1 MNRIIENNRSFKCCA
16 KNCSKC
22 YKNDLHVKFY
32 AFPDAA
38 KRFVYKRNV
47 FGNLEKVDQLNAWER
62 ALKIN
67 EVKETNDKN
76 LHRISNKNVV
86 HNIIWDH

>member
-1 MNRIIENNRSFKCCA
+1 MR
-16 KNCSKC
+16 KNFLCI
-22 YKNDLHVKFY
+22 YEIFWKFR
-32 AFPDAA
+32 
-38 KRFVYKRNV
+38 KT
-47 FGNLEKVDQLNAWER
+47 GQLN